1 LNERLDQ
8 LALEMAKIREGQTL
22 YALIGGGPSMS
33 TTLIVVG
40 TTGVILYISGV
51 HSWADIMYVTKKHFN
66 TTVEALKEGVTGL
79 ASALARVRHEL
90 LEKVGVVEVKVDE
103 ARAALEG
110 KIDGVRGQVE
120 GVTNSQTLIEGLI
133 RGIEG
138 KIELTQDQVKQAN
151 RGIMILCNVIAESGV
166 TNEELIEFTRN
177 NGIQIEQKAEV
188 KSIQR
193 SSTRPST
200 SVIAVPQE
208 QSKSEDFSIND
219 ILLREGLQ
227 HLITMTAPARSVYPQ
242 RPVRSISNSSSESLP
257 TAVPLDRDVAAFL
270 AGYTNISSTPSTT
283 PTTKL

>member
-1 LNERLDQ
+1 
-8 LALEMAKIREGQTL
+8 
-22 YALIGGGPSMS
+22 
-33 TTLIVVG
+33 
-40 TTGVILYISGV
+40 
-51 HSWADIMYVTKKHFN
+51 MYVTKKHFN

-103 ARAALEG
+103 ARLALEG
-110 KIDGVRGQVE
+110 KIDGVRDQVT
-120 GVTNSQTLIEGLI
+120 GVANSQGLIEDLI

-166 TNEELIEFTRN
+166 TNEELLDYTRK

-188 KSIQR
+188 KSVQH
-193 SSTRPST
+193 SSTKPSA

-208 QSKSEDFSIND
+208 KQAKSEEFSINE

-227 HLITMTAPARSVYPQ
+227 HLITMTAPNSQRHPQPITQ
-242 RPVRSISNSSSESLP
+242 RPSRSISSSSTESLP
-257 TAVPLDRDVAAFL
+257 TAVPLDRDIATFL
-270 AGYTNISSTPSTT
+270 SGYTSNISPPPPPTSTPTIKT
-283 PTTKL
+283 VDPA